1 MHNFQCFSSNAFP
14 LHKNVL
20 LTSEIL
26 PHGLNSGEAS
36 ECRVK
41 MLETGPLELKD
52 KDVLGDKRGQEDYK
66 HFAYEEKKVGI
77 V

>member
-1 MHNFQCFSSNAFP
+1 M
-14 LHKNVL
+14 L

-26 PHGLNSGEAS
+26 LHGLNSGEAS
-36 ECRVK
+36 EYRVE
-41 MLETGPLELKD
+41 MLETGPSELKD
-52 KDVLGDKRGQEDYK
+52 KDVLGDNRGQEDYK